1 MRLTQEQLDQ
11 YDEDGYVIVPDF
23 LSAEEAGLLAADA
36 DILGTPRRG
45 LPEGNVYEKNSGL
58 IRKSY
63 SFDKDFESYHVLTS
77 LPRMLAPARQILG
90 EDIYL
95 YMTHMNHK
103 IAEKGERWL
112 WHQDY
117 AHWELDGVERGGAH
131 DMVTIMIMVDDST
144 PENGPLQILR
154 GSHKLPV
161 EAFDIDF
168 DETSVPTARVDE
180 ARMDHIARTHEA
192 VECLG
197 RAGTAVVFAPLAVHG
212 SAENLSDKTRRNAYI
227 VYNRTDNR
235 PTIDKPRR
243 FHVSPILMNQDPVNL
258 DQGVEDDALLELA
271 RRKGLAA

>member
-23 LSAEEAGLLAADA
+23 LSAQEVGFLAADA

-63 SFDKDFESYHVLTS
+63 SFDKDFESYHVLTR

-112 WHQDY
+112 WH
-117 AHWELDGVERGGAH
+117 L
-131 DMVTIMIMVDDST
+131 
-144 PENGPLQILR
+144 
-154 GSHKLPV
+154 
-161 EAFDIDF
+161 
-168 DETSVPTARVDE
+168 
-180 ARMDHIARTHEA
+180 
-192 VECLG
+192 
-197 RAGTAVVFAPLAVHG
+197 
-212 SAENLSDKTRRNAYI
+212 
-227 VYNRTDNR
+227 
-235 PTIDKPRR
+235 
-243 FHVSPILMNQDPVNL
+243 LMNQDPVNL
-258 DQGVEDDALLELA
+258 DQGVGDDALLEHA